1 VGYRAPTFSVVRQ
14 TAWAIDELA
23 ELGLLY
29 DSSVFPVAH
38 DRYGMPD
45 APRTPFL
52 ARGFQHTILELP
64 PLTWRFLGINV
75 PAAGG
80 GYFRLFPQ
88 FVMDEALEQ
97 MRRTTQPPVAMLYFH
112 PWEFDPGQARL
123 PLRWFSWLRPSGATP
138 PGRPRL
144 KKLLRNNGFVRA
156 VDVARR
162 LKAHYRALPTFSLT
176 S

>member
-1 VGYRAPTFSVVRQ
+1 
-14 TAWAIDELA
+14 
-23 ELGLLY
+23 
-29 DSSVFPVAH
+29 PVAH

-64 PLTWRFLGINV
+64 PMTWRFLGINV

-88 FVMDEALEQ
+88 FVMAEALEQ
-97 MRRTTQPPVAMLYFH
+97 MRRTTQPPVATLCFH
-112 PWEFDPGQARL
+112 PWDVDPGQAGL
-123 PLRWFSWLRPSGATP
+123 PLRWFSWLRTYVGIS
-138 PGRPRL
+138 RSRSRL

-162 LKAHYRALPTFSLT
+162 LTSHCRALPTFSLT